1 MGKRRWKRKP
11 KGEAVVANGP
21 LGKWAALFTFRGNR
35 VFQLAPLGPKVA
47 ASNPE
52 ELAAETERALRGGF
66 KGPSS

>member
-1 MGKRRWKRKP
+1 M
-11 KGEAVVANGP
+11 VANGP